1 VTPEQERELFRRIS
15 RISRRVD
22 FIFSSLIILFVF
34 AMYGAI
40 MKWFDDYIKI
50 PGILG
55 SVVAFI
61 VFVLLMW
68 IGRRAIDEDN

>member
-1 VTPEQERELFRRIS
+1 MTPEQERELFRRIS